1 MTSVILP
8 VLKVSD
14 LILTRHLRPLLFF
27 SKYMTYFVLSL
38 VLSLLNFMYSFNCIG
53 VSVV

>member
-27 SKYMTYFVLSL
+27 SKYMTCYF